1 MSSAIVNKIQPTNYQ
16 ELQETLAEVG
26 AKAALRCGLALGSK
40 RFNGEGL
47 MVVTW
52 ESSPMLIQQLKIEL
66 YNLFGGATSLT
77 FSSVNRPLFSHDS
90 IFFYYLH
97 LLYKMLQAPSPY
109 TVSEVLK
116 E

>member
-1 MSSAIVNKIQPTNYQ
+1 MSSAIVNEIQPTNYQ

-52 ESSPMLIQQLKIEL
+52 ESSPMLSQQLKIEL

-90 IFFYYLH
+90 IFF
-97 LLYKMLQAPSPY
+97 LLFTS
-109 TVSEVLK
+109 TVQKVASTEPIHSE
-116 E
+116 